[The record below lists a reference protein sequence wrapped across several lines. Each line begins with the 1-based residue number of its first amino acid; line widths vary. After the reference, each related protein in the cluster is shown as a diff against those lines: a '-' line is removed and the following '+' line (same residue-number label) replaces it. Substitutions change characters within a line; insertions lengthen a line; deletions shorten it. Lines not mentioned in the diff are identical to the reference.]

1 MALLA
6 VFLVVVAAV
15 FHACWNLLAKRSVD
29 KLVFLWWTG
38 VAGSLVFLPF
48 VLWSL
53 PAATWPAAAWGRAA
67 LAAGLRAV
75 YFVFLG
81 AAYARGDLSL
91 VYPLARGTAPALVP
105 ILAGL
110 LLGETLTPSG
120 GMGVAVVVLGVYT
133 IHLPGLAL
141 RHVLIPLRA
150 LRSPYAGFAILTG
163 LMTATY
169 SIVDKWN
176 VRSGMPLLA
185 YAYLTIPVAALLLT
199 PIVRRRPGALRREW
213 QVNRW
218 SIVMVAVLMTSS
230 YLLILHALARAPV
243 SYVAPARELS
253 IVFGTVLGAV
263 VLGERHLPQ
272 RALGAMLIVIGVVLL
287 ALAPASG

>member
-1 MALLA
+1 MALVS
-6 VFLVVVAAV
+6 VFLVAVAAV

-38 VAGSLVFLPF
+38 VAGSLVLLPF

-53 PAATWPAAAWGRAA
+53 PATTWPTAAWGRVA
-67 LAAGLRAV
+67 LAGGLRAV
-75 YFVFLG
+75 YFVFIG
-81 AAYARGDLSL
+81 AAYARGDFSL

-105 ILAGL
+105 ILAVL

-120 GMGVAVVVLGVYT
+120 GMGVAAVVLGVYT

-141 RHVLIPLRA
+141 RHVLTPLRA
-150 LRSPYAGFAILTG
+150 LRSPHAGFAILTG

-199 PIVRRRPGALRREW
+199 PIVRRRPGAPRREW
-213 QVNRW
+213 QVN
-218 SIVMVAVLMTSS
+218 
-230 YLLILHALARAPV
+230 
-243 SYVAPARELS
+243 
-253 IVFGTVLGAV
+253 
-263 VLGERHLPQ
+263 
-272 RALGAMLIVIGVVLL
+272 
-287 ALAPASG
+287 